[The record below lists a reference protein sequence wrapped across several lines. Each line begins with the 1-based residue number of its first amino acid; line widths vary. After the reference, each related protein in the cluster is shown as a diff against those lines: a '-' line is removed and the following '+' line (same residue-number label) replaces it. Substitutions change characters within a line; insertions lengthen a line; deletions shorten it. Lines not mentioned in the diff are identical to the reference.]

1 MKSTKKSN
9 NQSSIK
15 WKKTSYATAKRN
27 SRRIQTAQH
36 RSLTAKKRH
45 WWTTG
50 CDPGVQKFINDVERD
65 VKKWKFKTE
74 PRLDRIQVILDVLK
88 IDSNEK
94 KK

>member
-1 MKSTKKSN
+1 MQRLKEIQEEFKRLSTEVSQLKN
-9 NQSSIK
+9 GIDELQAAI
-15 WKKTSYATAKRN
+15 
-27 SRRIQTAQH
+27 
-36 RSLTAKKRH
+36 
-45 WWTTG
+45 
-50 CDPGVQKFINDVERD
+50 PGVQKFINAVERD

>member
-1 MKSTKKSN
+1 MQRLKEIQEEFKRLSTEVSQLKN
-9 NQSSIK
+9 GIDELQAAI
-15 WKKTSYATAKRN
+15 
-27 SRRIQTAQH
+27 
-36 RSLTAKKRH
+36 
-45 WWTTG
+45 
-50 CDPGVQKFINDVERD
+50 PGVQQFTNDVERD

>member
-1 MKSTKKSN
+1 MKN
-9 NQSSIK
+9 SIDELQ
-15 WKKTSYATAKRN
+15 AA
-27 SRRIQTAQH
+27 I
-36 RSLTAKKRH
+36 
-45 WWTTG
+45 
-50 CDPGVQKFINDVERD
+50 PGVQKFINDVERD